1 MNTKTILFRKTAC
14 SYSTFFEK
22 KNSSELDFVWKV
34 IMFPYSR
41 RRIDVILKRLINRE
55 KYTEVAAVMYVHM
68 VHPLNYFLL
77 KKKK

>member
-1 MNTKTILFRKTAC
+1 
-14 SYSTFFEK
+14 
-22 KNSSELDFVWKV
+22 
-34 IMFPYSR
+34 MFPYSR